1 MKWFLIY
8 VNQNGIL
15 TNKLI
20 KANDVNQ
27 ALKIVDV
34 EEE

>member
-8 VNQNGIL
+8 VNHNGIL

-20 KANDVNQ
+20 QANDANQ
-27 ALKIVDV
+27 AVQIANA